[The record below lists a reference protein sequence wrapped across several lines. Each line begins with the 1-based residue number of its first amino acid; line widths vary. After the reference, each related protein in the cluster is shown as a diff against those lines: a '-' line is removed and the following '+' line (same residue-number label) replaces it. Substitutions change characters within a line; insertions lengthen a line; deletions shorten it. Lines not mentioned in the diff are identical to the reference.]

1 MAGKFGR
8 WVWLGNQYAEGKMD
22 LPHMTVR
29 LGCPECGSKHSEFLI
44 NGQMVAN
51 GFLKYRRY
59 CTWCG
64 AKLVDEEGGN
74 A

>member
-22 LPHMTVR
+22 LQHMTVR
-29 LGCPECGSKHSEFLI
+29 LGCPECRNRHSEFLI
-44 NGQMVAN
+44 NGLMVAN
-51 GFLKYRRY
+51 GFLKNKRY
-59 CTWCG
+59 CSYCG
-64 AKLVDEEGGN
+64 AKLMDEEGGN